1 MEVATPSELTPAIT
15 SVADTVGNLMELML
29 GGGGGGGDSGN
40 STGNDTSAIDD
51 PCAAVSIVD
60 KVTFK
65 TYLMYLLSYS
75 YS

>member
-29 GGGGGGGDSGN
+29 GGGGGDSGN

>member
-29 GGGGGGGDSGN
+29 GGGGAGGDSGN
-40 STGNDTSAIDD
+40 STSAIDD